1 MRLHEIKPAPGSR
14 KPKLIVGRG
23 EGSTMGQTAGKG
35 QKGQTS
41 RSGDTIMTGFEG
53 GQTPLHRRIPKR
65 GFNHP
70 SKIHYEP
77 INLIALEASFKAG
90 AEINGKI
97 LFEKGLLK
105 KPETPFKVLGLGKVT
120 KALNIVADK
129 VSKSAEKAITGA
141 GGKISLKKVQ
151 AN

>member
-1 MRLHEIKPAPGSR
+1 MRLHEIKPVPGSR
-14 KPKLIVGRG
+14 KKKLIVGRG

-70 SKIHYEP
+70 SKIHYEA
-77 INLIALEASFKAG
+77 INLVALEAIFKSG
-90 AEINGKI
+90 GEVNGKI
-97 LFEKGLLK
+97 LHEKGLLK
-105 KPETPFKVLGLGKVT
+105 KPELPFKVLGLGKVT
-120 KALNIVADK
+120 KSFKIVADK

-141 GGKISLKKVQ
+141 GGSVTLK
-151 AN
+151 NS

>member
-1 MRLHEIKPAPGSR
+1 MRLHDLKPVPGSR
-14 KPKLIVGRG
+14 KKKLIVGRG

-77 INLIALEASFKAG
+77 INLVALEAIFKSGGDVNAQV
-90 AEINGKI
+90 

-105 KPETPFKVLGLGKVT
+105 KADLPFKVLGLGKVT
-120 KALNIVADK
+120 KALKVVANK

-141 GGKISLKKVQ
+141 GGSVTLK
-151 AN
+151 